1 MNDQRASLPD
11 FPGLRAS
18 PRVLSRLMAGNNDG
32 DCDSPNDAF
41 IEMVMRCQAT
51 RIEDQ
56 RSNLPDLTVTNGG
69 IGSTGQHSCPT
80 VPDEDLFARIL
91 RLQSSRL
98 DEQRCSPPFPLP
110 SFSLTTVIDD
120 SDGVPEPTPENRR
133 THANTQPG
141 AEQPPEEQ
149 YSCRGSRRRR

>member
-1 MNDQRASLPD
+1 MNDQRASMPD

-18 PRVLSRLMAGNNDG
+18 PRVLSRLMANNNDG

-56 RSNLPDLTVTNGG
+56 RSNLPDPSISNGNLV
-69 IGSTGQHSCPT
+69 SSGQHSCPT
-80 VPDEDLFARIL
+80 VPDEDLFSRIL

-110 SFSLTTVIDD
+110 SFSLTTIIDD
-120 SDGVPEPTPENRR
+120 SDGIPEPSSGNRR
-133 THANTQPG
+133 TQASQPG
-141 AEQPPEEQ
+141 TESTDEQ
-149 YSCRGSRRRR
+149 YSCRLSRRRR